1 MTKRDPKQPLST
13 EQLYH
18 SCVPDAL
25 TFTTTDELEP
35 LAETI
40 GQERALE
47 AVEFSIGMP
56 HDGFNLYVMG
66 STGLGRHTLV
76 EQALK
81 KQSEDGAAPSDW
93 CYVANFHQPHV
104 PGVLKVPAGI
114 GRQLRRDMEQLVD
127 DLLNAV
133 PASFQGDEYRRRS
146 KEILDNFKQK
156 QDTAATRLGKKA
168 ASLGI
173 GLVHEPDGVT
183 LMPLKDDQVISPED
197 FDKLPDEEKE
207 QIEEATEK
215 VKEDLK
221 ETMSHIPEWQHE
233 LRDRF
238 RELNRETATI
248 TVAQFIN
255 ALEKNYQEL
264 PDVLAYLNEVRE
276 DIIENIDVF
285 RQAEMGD
292 VSGVSAK
299 DPGFM
304 RYQVNVL
311 VDNAETRSPPIV
323 TEDNPTY
330 QNLLGRIEHLAH
342 MGTLQTNFTLIKPG
356 ALHRAN
362 GGYLILDAEKVLMNP
377 FAWDGLKR
385 SIRAREIRI
394 ESLERQLSLVSTISL
409 EPRAIPLD
417 VKIVLVGSRLLYYLL
432 KEYDPEFELLFKV
445 TADFSEVF
453 DRSGE
458 SEMLYARLIATLQ
471 KRESLRAIDRDAVAL
486 IIEQAARRAGDGEKL
501 SLHMGRLLDLLKEA
515 NYMADR
521 AGSELVRAEDIEA
534 AVDAQIHRANQL
546 QEQLREAMIKGTIR
560 IETDGLQLSQVNG
573 LSVMQLGNYAFGAPT
588 RISATARIGSGDVI
602 DIEREIQQGGPVH
615 SKGVLILS
623 SYLGERYAK
632 HQPLSVSASLVFEQT
647 YGEIEGDSASAA
659 ELCALLS
666 AIGDVSIRQSIAI
679 TGSINQHGEM
689 QAVGGVSQKIE
700 GFFDLCNERGL
711 SGEQGVI
718 IPEANIKDL
727 MLRSDVV
734 EAVKNEKFRVYAVDH
749 VEQAMELLTGMPAGM
764 PNAEGIYPEG
774 SINWSIQLRLAE
786 WTSLRQQYAT
796 GAGQLRPESES

>member
-1 MTKRDPKQPLST
+1 MTTRNPQQALSP

-18 SCVPDAL
+18 ACDLGKLSFSS
-25 TFTTTDELEP
+25 TEELEP

-47 AVEFSIGMP
+47 AVEFSMGMP
-56 HDGFNLYVMG
+56 HDGFNVYVMG
-66 STGLGRHTLV
+66 SSGLGRHTLV
-76 EQALK
+76 KQALTR
-81 KQSEDGAAPSDW
+81 QSEDGPSPSDW

-104 PGVLKVPAGI
+104 PAVLRVPAGT
-114 GRQLRRDMEQLVD
+114 GRSLRRDMERLVD

-133 PASFQGDEYRRRS
+133 PASFQGDEYQRRS
-146 KEILDNFKQK
+146 KEILSGFQQK
-156 QDTAATRLGKKA
+156 QDQAASRLGKKA

-173 GLVHEPDGVT
+173 GLVHEPDGVS
-183 LMPLKDDQVISPED
+183 LIPLKGDEGITPEE

-207 QIEEATEK
+207 KIEEATAK

-221 ETMSHIPEWQHE
+221 ETMSHIPEWQRE
-233 LRDRF
+233 MRQRF
-238 RELNRETATI
+238 RDLNRETAEI
-248 TVAQFIN
+248 TVAQFIS
-255 ALEKNYQEL
+255 ALEKDYTEL
-264 PDVLAYLNEVRE
+264 PDVLAYLVEVRQ

-285 RQAEMGD
+285 RQSDAGEPG
-292 VSGVSAK
+292 GLTAR

-311 VDNAETRSPPIV
+311 VDNAEQAVPPV
-323 TEDNPTY
+323 VVEDNPTY

-362 GGYLILDAEKVLMNP
+362 GGYLVLDAEKVLTNP

-409 EPRAIPLD
+409 EPQPIPID

-453 DRSGE
+453 DRDGE
-458 SEMLYARLIATLQ
+458 SEALYARLIATLQ
-471 KRESLRAIDRDAVAL
+471 QRETLRPITQDGVAL

-501 SLHMGRLLDLLKEA
+501 SLHMGRLIDLLKEA
-515 NYMADR
+515 DFVAEKV
-521 AGSELVRAEDIEA
+521 SSKQIRAEDVQA
-534 AVDAQIHRANQL
+534 AIDAQVHRANQL
-546 QEQLREAMIKGTIR
+546 QEQLREAMLKGTIR
-560 IETDGLQLSQVNG
+560 IQTDGLQLAQVNG

-602 DIEREIQQGGPVH
+602 DIEREIQLGGPVH

-632 HQPLSVSASLVFEQT
+632 HQPLSMSASLVFEQT

-666 AIGDVSIRQSIAI
+666 AIGDIPIRQSIAI
-679 TGSINQHGEM
+679 TGSINQHGEV

-700 GFFDLCNERGL
+700 GFFDLCDERGL
-711 SGEQGVI
+711 SGDQGVI
-718 IPEANIKDL
+718 IPASNIKDL
-727 MLRSDVV
+727 MLRADVL
-734 EAVKNEKFRVYAVDH
+734 EAARAGKFQIYAVDH
-749 VEQAMELLTGMPAGM
+749 IEQAMELLTGMPAGM
-764 PNAEGIYPEG
+764 PDAGGIFPEG
-774 SINWSIQLRLAE
+774 TINWSIQLRLAE
-786 WTSLRQQYAT
+786 WTSLRQQYASPV
-796 GAGQLRPESES
+796 RPEPEE